1 MRRRMHTLYE
11 AVCEWAARERPDE
24 LAGIQPGGELARSK
38 EGAIKLLALCRQW
51 KAETRA
57 KR

>member
-1 MRRRMHTLYE
+1 MHTLHE